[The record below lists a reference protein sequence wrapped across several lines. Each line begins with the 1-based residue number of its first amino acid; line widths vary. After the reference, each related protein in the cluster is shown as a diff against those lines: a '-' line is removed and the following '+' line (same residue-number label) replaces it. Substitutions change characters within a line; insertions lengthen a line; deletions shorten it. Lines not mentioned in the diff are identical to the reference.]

1 MRRSVEYVALAS
13 SSDNL
18 NQGSEETENSRSYL
32 LSNNSLVFW
41 ACIGALCTSILS
53 FSVFIRG
60 TFWTPARSSV
70 HPPYDQP
77 LRRPSMYINLDKI
90 LKDVN
95 DTFPPITNFPPV
107 VLQISTSD
115 PRRKMTEDHRQWR
128 SAQGTIYPDDRHI
141 LVSAE
146 TSTVVQFRNLDYMME
161 RCVLTASLP
170 RHTEPSDPA
179 TTLYEPSRV
188 DVWLLDT
195 TTEISPYIV
204 GAWERAPK
212 RRGLL
217 TTLTFS
223 KEGPSTSEEFHCP
236 SGEFTALEFACA
248 PSKPSCSVDFWQDQ
262 RAIPRGGVYMT
273 QFQSTIDTVDA

>member
-18 NQGSEETENSRSYL
+18 NQGSEDTENSRSYL
-32 LSNNSLVFW
+32 LSESLLIVDVPNAVLNSSNPIGNNSLVFW

-95 DTFPPITNFPPV
+95 DTLPPITNFPPV

-146 TSTVVQFRNLDYMME
+146 VRHNLGI
-161 RCVLTASLP
+161 RARHSRLLNASDIH
-170 RHTEPSDPA
+170 R
-179 TTLYEPSRV
+179 
-188 DVWLLDT
+188 
-195 TTEISPYIV
+195 
-204 GAWERAPK
+204 RAVP
-212 RRGLL
+212 
-217 TTLTFS
+217 
-223 KEGPSTSEEFHCP
+223 
-236 SGEFTALEFACA
+236 
-248 PSKPSCSVDFWQDQ
+248 
-262 RAIPRGGVYMT
+262 
-273 QFQSTIDTVDA
+273 